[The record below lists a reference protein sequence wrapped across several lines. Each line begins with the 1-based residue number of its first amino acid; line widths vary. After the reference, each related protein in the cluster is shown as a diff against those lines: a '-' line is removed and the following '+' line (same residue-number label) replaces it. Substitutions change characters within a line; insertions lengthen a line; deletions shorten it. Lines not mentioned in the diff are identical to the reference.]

1 MFNIHVKSKTMFKWA
16 FVLLGVGFAAFLGR
30 LIHSQLGAQE
40 VRVGGPIPYTVK
52 LVETVHSLDG
62 RAGVT
67 SEEIWAIRSDGSR
80 VLRLE
85 HKSGRGTTQR
95 TINFASGIEVT
106 INERANTKST
116 VAKPINPAILQRD
129 PASKC
134 MNSLAGE
141 PFTSPPEEVYAGE
154 ETIAGYRTV
163 KLTDKNNITAWYALD
178 CGCAMVKSR
187 HDWGNGFTE
196 KNLVALIP
204 GEPEAALFEV
214 SAQAREV
221 PPSVMILGSGEDWKN
236 AQPHTVERLRKLD
249 EYYYAHRPEQ

>member
-1 MFNIHVKSKTMFKWA
+1 MFNIHVKSKTMLKWA
-16 FVLLGVGFAAFLGR
+16 FVLVLIGFAVLLGR
-30 LIHSQLGAQE
+30 VIQSRLRAQE

-85 HKSGRGTTQR
+85 HKSAMGTTQR

-106 INERANTKST
+106 IIERANTKST
-116 VAKPINPAILQRD
+116 VAKPINPARLQRD

-141 PFTSPPEEVYAGE
+141 PFTSPPEVYAGE

-163 KLTDKNNITAWYALD
+163 KLTDNNNITAWYALD
-178 CGCAMVKSR
+178 CGCAMVKER
-187 HDWGNGFTE
+187 FDWGNGFTE

-204 GEPEAALFEV
+204 GEPDAALFEV
-214 SAQAREV
+214 PATAKEV
-221 PPSVMILGSGEDWKN
+221 PPSEMLLGSGENRKN
-236 AQPHTVERLRKLD
+236 LDPATVERLRKLD
-249 EYYYAHRPEQ
+249 EYYYKHRPMQ